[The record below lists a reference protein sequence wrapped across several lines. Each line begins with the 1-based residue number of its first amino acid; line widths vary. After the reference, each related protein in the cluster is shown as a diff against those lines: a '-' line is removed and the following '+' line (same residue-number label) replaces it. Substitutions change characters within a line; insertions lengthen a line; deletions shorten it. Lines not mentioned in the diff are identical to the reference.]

1 MEFSVL
7 RTRPCPIANIALLIH
22 QPENAARLTK
32 THLGFLPSSLSFPKG
47 SVGRT
52 VQHIPSPITCTL
64 DGFSFPTGKNEG
76 GNNNS
81 RSMVGASLALACAL
95 GIISCSG
102 MMHHKAFAAWSTAS
116 STTMEMAA
124 RTNIEVKTAM
134 DLLMPSR
141 GADEAEKYLKKKIKA
156 HNEDN
161 EAGYYARVAL
171 AEVLMHR
178 GKYKEAAQQC
188 QILEQNP
195 NYHYLVKKDKK
206 FHLMQM
212 FIYGMLNED
221 KKVKQYW
228 KNFKQAYKT
237 GLPL

>member
-32 THLGFLPSSLSFPKG
+32 THLASPFVSFIPQGWEQQFKKH
-47 SVGRT
+47 GRS
-52 VQHIPSPITCTL
+52 I
-64 DGFSFPTGKNEG
+64 
-76 GNNNS
+76 
-81 RSMVGASLALACAL
+81 LALACAL

-156 HNEDN
+156 HNEIT
-161 EAGYYARVAL
+161 RL
-171 AEVLMHR
+171 